1 MAGADGPA
9 GGTLQ
14 KKVRNNGLVSCLL
27 QNTRYI
33 ELGDTPFS
41 FVDRL
46 VSGGYIYSCCLLFG
60 ADITEMVMPYV

>member
-14 KKVRNNGLVSCLL
+14 KKVKNNGLVSCLL
-27 QNTRYI
+27 QNARYI

-41 FVDRL
+41 FIDRL
-46 VSGGYIYSCCLLFG
+46 VSGGYIYRYCLLFG
-60 ADITEMVMPYV
+60 GRYY

>member
-14 KKVRNNGLVSCLL
+14 KKVKNNGLVSCLL
-27 QNTRYI
+27 QNARYI

-41 FVDRL
+41 FIDRL
-46 VSGGYIYSCCLLFG
+46 VSGGYIYRYCLLLG
-60 ADITEMVMPYV
+60 GQILLRW